1 LAFTQK
7 HYSFGPEWG
16 PRSEPWWSTY
26 RYQMEAFVS
35 KIKGEEPKH
44 WIDLD
49 ESMATM
55 ETIDRVYEKAGM
67 VKRGL

>member
-1 LAFTQK
+1 
-7 HYSFGPEWG
+7 
-16 PRSEPWWSTY
+16 
-26 RYQMEAFVS
+26 MEAFVS

-49 ESMATM
+49 ESIATM
-55 ETIDRVYEKAGM
+55 ETVDRVYEKAGM